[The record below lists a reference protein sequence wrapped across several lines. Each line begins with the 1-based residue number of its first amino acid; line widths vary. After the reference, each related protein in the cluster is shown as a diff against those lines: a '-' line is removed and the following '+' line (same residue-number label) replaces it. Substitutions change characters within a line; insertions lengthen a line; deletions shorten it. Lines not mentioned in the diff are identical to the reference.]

1 MKLHPHGSSCDIGL
15 VKPNHV
21 HEVWDIVYEHLLR
34 MSPHSEGELK
44 PDDFYD
50 LLVEGEMQLWI
61 AVEDGN
67 IIASMVSQVV
77 PYPRKRVLR
86 IISIGG
92 EDMDKWID
100 NLPLVEEWALEMGC
114 TALECWGR
122 KGWLKVLTDWKCSY
136 HILTKDLTHR
146 VH

>member
-1 MKLHPHGSSCDIGL
+1 
-15 VKPNHV
+15 
-21 HEVWDIVYEHLLR
+21 
-34 MSPHSEGELK
+34 MSPHSEGELE

-61 AVEDGN
+61 ALEDGK
-67 IIASMVSQVV
+67 IIASMISQVV

-92 EDMDKWID
+92 EDMDKWI
-100 NLPLVEEWALEMGC
+100 NSLPLVEDWALEMGC
-114 TALECWGR
+114 TSLECWGR